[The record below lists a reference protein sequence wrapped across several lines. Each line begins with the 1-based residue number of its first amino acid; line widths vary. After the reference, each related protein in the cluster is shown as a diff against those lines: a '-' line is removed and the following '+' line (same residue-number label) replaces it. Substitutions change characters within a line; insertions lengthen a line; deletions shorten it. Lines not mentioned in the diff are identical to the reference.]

1 MLSVPNACKNLTALP
16 SDPSTVKLSGLTTT
30 DGQKACIGAVCD
42 GLPLKTSYLTLIHSF
57 NLSHMTGVTAQIM
70 TWFLGWLSVSFGF
83 FFEFKTFSLPLTPV
97 RNVYSLFDYGD
108 FIQNSSTLKN
118 PYIQLHS
125 ITDMTEGTFFSGR

>member
-1 MLSVPNACKNLTALP
+1 MVLGMAFSKFWSFLWQNL
-16 SDPSTVKLSGLTTT
+16 
-30 DGQKACIGAVCD
+30 
-42 GLPLKTSYLTLIHSF
+42 F
-57 NLSHMTGVTAQIM
+57 VT
-70 TWFLGWLSVSFGF
+70 
-83 FFEFKTFSLPLTPV
+83 LTPV